1 MKFRLDDTIA
11 ALASPPGSAAR
22 GIVRLSG
29 AQTRAV
35 LGELFEPAETSRW
48 RQTRMAAR
56 HSGHVHAAG
65 CPVRVPV
72 ALYLWPHTRS
82 YTGQPTAEIHSAGSP
97 PLLEAILAE
106 LFTYGAR
113 PARPGE
119 FTLRAFLAGR
129 IDLVQAEAVLGVIDA
144 NDSSELRAAL
154 AQLAGGISHKIAQQR
169 ESLLGLLA
177 DLEAGLDFVEEDIQF
192 IARTDLI
199 ARVRQAE
206 ELLQELLNQ
215 AANRMQ
221 STGRP
226 LVVLAGLPNA
236 GKSTLFNAL
245 VDRDAAL
252 VSHTEG
258 TTRDYLT
265 TGCRLGGVSVE
276 LIDTAG
282 WDQRES
288 DHLQLKAQQVRRE
301 QCQRADLIV
310 WCTSS
315 DLDESLHMVDQEQRR
330 ELSKENCP
338 CLPVVT
344 KCDLDPLA
352 DEASTIRV
360 SGRTGQ
366 GVSLLG
372 DAIAARLADPQA
384 GSRQFLGTTAVRC
397 RESLVGAITA
407 LRQAKTAAEQGAG
420 DELVAFEVRDAVDQL
435 GEILGE
441 VYTEDLLDRIFSKF
455 CIGK

>member
-29 AQTRAV
+29 ARTRAV
-35 LGELFEPAETSRW
+35 LGGLFDPAETSRW
-48 RQTRMAAR
+48 QQAQIAAR
-56 HSGHVHAAG
+56 HSGHVRAAG
-65 CPVRVPV
+65 CPVPV
-72 ALYLWPHTRS
+72 ALYLWPDARS

-97 PLLEAILAE
+97 PLLDAILAE
-106 LFTYGAR
+106 LFACGAR

-154 AQLAGGISHKIAQQR
+154 DQLAGGISHEIAQQR
-169 ESLLGLLA
+169 EVLLELLA

-192 IARTDLI
+192 ITRTDII
-199 ARVRQAE
+199 ARVQQAE
-206 ELLQELLNQ
+206 ARLRQLLDQ

-245 VDRDAAL
+245 VKRDAAL
-252 VSHTEG
+252 VSQTEG

-265 TGCRLGGVSVE
+265 ARCRLGGVSVE
-276 LIDTAG
+276 LVDTAG
-282 WDQRES
+282 WDQGES
-288 DHLQLKAQQVRRE
+288 NYLELKAQQVRRE
-301 QCQRADLIV
+301 QYQRADLIV
-310 WCTSS
+310 WCTGS
-315 DLDESLHMVDQEQRR
+315 DLDESLHKVDQQQRR
-330 ELSKENCP
+330 ELSTENAP
-338 CLPVVT
+338 CLSVET
-344 KCDLDPLA
+344 KCDLDPCA
-352 DEASTIRV
+352 DSGSANRV
-360 SGRTGQ
+360 SGRTGE
-366 GVSLLG
+366 GISLLG
-372 DAIAARLADPQA
+372 DAIASRLVDPQA
-384 GSRQFLGTTAVRC
+384 ESRQFLGSTAARC
-397 RESLVGAITA
+397 RECLVRAIA
-407 LRQAKTAAEQGAG
+407 VLRQANTAAGQGAG
-420 DELVAFEVRDAVDQL
+420 DELIAFEVRDAVDQL
-435 GEILGE
+435 GEILGA
-441 VYTEDLLDRIFSKF
+441 VYTEDLLDRVFSKF